1 MTDWSEI
8 VQQHGPIVWQT
19 VYRLLSNEA
28 DAADCFQNAFMAA
41 LKVSRTQAVRNW
53 PGLLKRLAT
62 TSALARLRQRHRES
76 GRMTTLP
83 QEPLADDKALDPVRR
98 VEAKDLAERLRLAL
112 ASLDERDAEV
122 LVPAYMEG
130 LSYRQIAE
138 QLGVTVNHVGVL
150 LNRARSNLR
159 SRLRDD
165 DLARQ
170 RTVVRG
176 RFRDER
182 SQ

>member
-1 MTDWSEI
+1 VTDWSEI

-41 LKVSRTQAVRNW
+41 LEVSRTQTVRNW

-76 GRMTTLP
+76 GRTSSLP
-83 QEPLADDKALDPVRR
+83 QEPLADGKALDPGRR
-98 VEAKDLAERLRLAL
+98 AVAKDLADRLREAL

-122 LVPAYMEG
+122 LVLAYMES

-150 LNRARSNLR
+150 LNRARSVLR
-159 SRLRDD
+159 SRLQND
-165 DLARQ
+165 DLNP
-170 RTVVRG
+170 TTDG
-176 RFRDER
+176 
-182 SQ
+182 S

>member
-8 VQQHGPIVWQT
+8 VQQHGPVVWRT

-41 LKVSRTQAVRNW
+41 LEVSRTQTVRNW
-53 PGLLKRLAT
+53 PGLLKRLAA

-76 GRMTTLP
+76 GRTTCLP
-83 QEPLADDKALDPVRR
+83 QEPLADDKALDPVCR
-98 VEAKDLAERLRLAL
+98 VEAKDLADRLRQAL

-122 LVPAYMEG
+122 LILAHMDG

-150 LNRARSNLR
+150 LSRARSSLR

-165 DLARQ
+165 DLGPA
-170 RTVVRG
+170 TDG
-176 RFRDER
+176 C
-182 SQ
+182 